1 MATILLVIHLL
12 IAIALVATIL
22 LQRSE
27 GGALGI
33 GGGGGGGLVS
43 NRGAGNLLT
52 RASAILA
59 GLFFLTSI
67 SLTLLYK
74 QESGNTSILDA
85 VPVDESAPLVP
96 NTDDDVLPVTPAPAP
111 LGAEEPAAQGP
122 LVPRAE

>member
-1 MATILLVIHLL
+1 MATILLVIHLM
-12 IAIALVATIL
+12 IAVALVATIL

-52 RASAILA
+52 RASAVLA

-67 SLTLLYK
+67 SLTLLAK
-74 QESGNTSILDA
+74 NDARNNSILDV
-85 VPVDESAPLVP
+85 VPVDATAPLVP
-96 NTDDDVLPVTPAPAP
+96 GPDGEALPSTPAPAP
-111 LGAEEPAAQGP
+111 LGVEEPASQGP

>member
-1 MATILLVIHLL
+1 MATILLVIHLM
-12 IAIALVATIL
+12 IAVALVATIL

-52 RASAILA
+52 RASAVLA

-67 SLTLLYK
+67 SLTLLANND
-74 QESGNTSILDA
+74 SRNNSILDV
-85 VPVDESAPLVP
+85 VPLDATSPLVP
-96 NTDDDVLPVTPAPAP
+96 GTDGEALPSTPAPAP
-111 LGAEEPAAQGP
+111 LGAEEPASQGP

>member
-1 MATILLVIHLL
+1 MATILLVIHLM
-12 IAIALVATIL
+12 IAVALVATIL

-52 RASAILA
+52 RASAVLA

-67 SLTLLYK
+67 SLTLLARND
-74 QESGNTSILDA
+74 SRNNSILDV
-85 VPVDESAPLVP
+85 VPVDATAPLVP
-96 NTDDDVLPVTPAPAP
+96 GTDGEALPTTPAPAP
-111 LGAEEPAAQGP
+111 LGAEEPASQGP

>member
-1 MATILLVIHLL
+1 MATILLVIHLM
-12 IAIALVATIL
+12 IAVALVATIL

-52 RASAILA
+52 RASAVLA

-67 SLTLLYK
+67 SLTLLAK
-74 QESGNTSILDA
+74 NDARNNSILDV
-85 VPVDESAPLVP
+85 VPVDATAPLVP
-96 NTDDDVLPVTPAPAP
+96 GPDGEALPSTPAPAP
-111 LGAEEPAAQGP
+111 VGAEEPASQGP

>member
-43 NRGAGNLLT
+43 TRGAGNLLT

-59 GLFFLTSI
+59 GMFFLTSI

-74 QESGNTSILDA
+74 QESGKTSILDT
-85 VPVDESAPLVP
+85 VPVDESSPLVP
-96 NTDDDVLPVTPAPAP
+96 NTDGDAVPATPAPAP
-111 LGAEEPAAQGP
+111 IGSEEPASQGP

>member
-1 MATILLVIHLL
+1 MATILLVIHLM

-33 GGGGGGGLVS
+33 GGGGGGFMS
-43 NRGAGNLLT
+43 NRAAGNALT

-67 SLTLLYK
+67 GLTVIAKY
-74 QESGNTSILDA
+74 ENTGGSILDS
-85 VPVDESAPLVP
+85 VSEEETAPLISS
-96 NTDDDVLPVTPAPAP
+96 TDSSTDEATPPPAP
-111 LGAEEPAAQGP
+111 LGAEEPASQGP

>member
-1 MATILLVIHLL
+1 MATILLVIHLM
-12 IAIALVATIL
+12 IAVALVATVL

-33 GGGGGGGLVS
+33 GGGGGGLVS

-52 RASAILA
+52 RTSAVLA

-67 SLTLLYK
+67 GLTLLAK
-74 QESGNTSILDA
+74 ENSRSSSILDT
-85 VPVDESAPLVP
+85 VPEETA
-96 NTDDDVLPVTPAPAP
+96 APAP
-111 LGAEEPAAQGP
+111 GEEDVPVQPVPEPLGSRDEPASQGP

>member
-1 MATILLVIHLL
+1 MATILLVIHLM

-52 RASAILA
+52 RASGILA

-74 QESGNTSILDA
+74 ADGQNQSILDT
-85 VPVDESAPLVP
+85 VPVDASAPLVP
-96 NTDDDVLPVTPAPAP
+96 NTDEDAAPATPAPAP
-111 LGAEEPAAQGP
+111 LGAEEPASQGP

>member
-1 MATILLVIHLL
+1 MATILLVIHLM
-12 IAIALVATIL
+12 IAVALVATIL

-52 RASAILA
+52 RASAVLA

-67 SLTLLYK
+67 SLTLLARND
-74 QESGNTSILDA
+74 SRNNSILDV
-85 VPVDESAPLVP
+85 VPVDATAPLVP
-96 NTDDDVLPVTPAPAP
+96 GTDGEALPSTPAPAP
-111 LGAEEPAAQGP
+111 LGAEEPASQGP